1 MWDICYFISH
11 LSYFRIIGHAG
22 TGIQNILAMCDLIAK
37 NDIYLSRLW
46 TKKVYKKLQILP

>member
-1 MWDICYFISH
+1 MWDICHFISH
-11 LSYFRIIGHAG
+11 LSYFRIIDHAG